1 MQNSTAVFQ
10 LNFSNNIGFCASTSR
25 PNAKPRTVSYD
36 FMERHEYFKQFH
48 DIGTADYNL
57 LTQNLKTKTFKKGDL
72 ITVSGQIQRELYFVK
87 NGVQMSYFDTDN
99 KTHVMAFT
107 YPPNLCAIPESFQSQ
122 IPSKYFLSC
131 LTDSELDYITFEEL
145 QKLFDKSQQIE
156 RLFRRMTEAVL
167 AGMINRHIELHSMTI
182 EERYKAF
189 CQRSPHLFQ
198 LVPHKYIASYLGI
211 DPTNFSKL
219 FNSVKF

>member
-1 MQNSTAVFQ
+1 
-10 LNFSNNIGFCASTSR
+10 
-25 PNAKPRTVSYD
+25 
-36 FMERHEYFKQFH
+36 MERHEYFKLFH
-48 DIGTADYNL
+48 EIGIDDYGL
-57 LTQNLKTKTFKKGDL
+57 LTQNLKTKTFKKGDF

-87 NGVQMSYFDTDN
+87 NGAQMSYFGTEN
-99 KTHVMAFT
+99 KVHVIAFT
-107 YPPNLCAIPESFQSQ
+107 YPPNLCAIPESFQFQ

-131 LTDSELDYITFEEL
+131 LTDSELDYITFDEL

-182 EERYKAF
+182 EERYKTF
-189 CQRSPHLFQ
+189 CQRSPHLLQ